1 MDDPVSTNP
10 TTSSPSPSKSEAASE
25 AASRA
30 AGAAKQEGKA
40 VASTA
45 ADQAKSVAGEA
56 ATQARTVVEEA
67 RSQAQVVVG
76 DASTEL
82 RQQVDQRLTEASKAA
97 RSTAVQLRA
106 LAEGRPQEAGR
117 SAELVQQ
124 ASERLEHL
132 AGRADELGVQGVAE
146 ELASFARRRPLVFLA
161 GAVGAGVLAGRMLR
175 TLQAASSSSDSTPR
189 SLPAQTSTSRLG
201 AMEPASRTVVAPASG
216 ATIGS
221 DPIGTD
227 PIGTDPT
234 LNVPGPG
241 TTSTPGGLG

>member
-30 AGAAKQEGKA
+30 AGAAKQEGKV

-161 GAVGAGVLAGRMLR
+161 GAVGAGVLAGRMVR
-175 TLQAASSSSDSTPR
+175 TLQATSANSDTPR

-221 DPIGTD
+221 ESIS
-227 PIGTDPT
+227 TDPT
-234 LNVPGPG
+234 ITAPGAG
-241 TTSTPGGLG
+241 TTSTPGGLA